1 MLRFVQP
8 AFPCLWLKSYISR
21 RIKKTDES
29 LVLQRYF
36 HTFIFLA
43 TSLFLLVSC
52 KGDFI
57 SKKDE
62 LVAAFESSPTNL
74 DPRLATDA
82 NSGRIIGLIFSSLL
96 RFDEKLNLV
105 SDLSEKWENPNP
117 VTYIFHI
124 KKAVKF
130 HNGRELTAE
139 DVKYT
144 FESILNPSFL
154 SPHRKSY
161 EKVKA
166 IIAIDKYTVK
176 FLLSEPYAPFLINMT
191 MGIVPKDDAEKAK
204 RDFTIRPIG
213 TGPFVFERWIADERI
228 ELKRNADYFE
238 GKAKLSKLIFKI
250 ISDDTIRLL
259 GLKTG
264 EIDFIQNAIPPD
276 LISSLSKDKNITI
289 LTGDGVN
296 YSYLGFN
303 LTDPV
308 LKDKRVRKAIAY
320 AIDRNSIITNLLAG
334 IAEPAAGVLPKSNW
348 AYEEDV
354 TKYEY
359 NPDKARRLL
368 DEAGFADPDG
378 DGHKERF
385 RLVYKTTNND
395 LRKMI
400 GEVLQ
405 KNLKEVGIG
414 LDIRTYEWGT
424 FYNDIKTGN
433 FQLYS
438 LSWIGI
444 VDPDIYYS
452 IFHSDMMPPNGN
464 NRNRYKNTEIDRLV
478 AEGQRVLS
486 NKDRKKIY
494 SKVQKIA
501 AEELPYISLWHQKNV
516 AAMRKDVKGFV
527 LFPDG
532 DFSSFKNIYKE

>member
-1 MLRFVQP
+1 MRKIAAL
-8 AFPCLWLKSYISR
+8 C
-21 RIKKTDES
+21 
-29 LVLQRYF
+29 VL
-36 HTFIFLA
+36 FIFLIP
-43 TSLFLLVSC
+43 LVSC
-52 KGDFI
+52 KSDFV

-82 NSGRIIGLIFSSLL
+82 NSARIIGLIFNSLL
-96 RFDEKLNLV
+96 RFDEKLELV
-105 SDLSEKWENPNP
+105 PDLSEKWENPNP
-117 VTYIFHI
+117 VTYIFHL
-124 KKAVKF
+124 KKGVKF

-161 EKVKA
+161 EKIKA
-166 IIAIDKYTVK
+166 ITALDKYTVK

-191 MGIVPKDDAEKAK
+191 MGIAPKDEAERLG
-204 RDFTIRPIG
+204 RDFANKPIG
-213 TGPFVFERWIADERI
+213 TGPFVFEKWIADERI
-228 ELKRNADYFE
+228 ELKRNTDYFE
-238 GKAKLSKLIFKI
+238 GKAKLSRLIFKI

-303 LTDPV
+303 LTDTV

-320 AIDRNSIITNLLAG
+320 AIDRSSIINNLLAG
-334 IAEPAAGVLPKSNW
+334 LAVPATGVLPKNNW
-348 AYEEDV
+348 AYEEDLIR
-354 TKYEY
+354 YEY
-359 NPDKARRLL
+359 NPDKARSLL

-378 DGHKERF
+378 SGPKERF

-444 VDPDIYYS
+444 VEPDIYYS
-452 IFHSDMMPPNGN
+452 IFHSDMMPPKGN

-478 AEGQRVLS
+478 TEGQKVLS
-486 NKDRKKIY
+486 YKDRKKIY

-501 AEELPYISLWHQKNV
+501 AEELPYISLWHPKNV
-516 AAMRKDVKGFV
+516 AAMRRNVKGFV

>member
-1 MLRFVQP
+1 ML
-8 AFPCLWLKSYISR
+8 
-21 RIKKTDES
+21 S
-29 LVLQRYF
+29 LPKRHLCF
-36 HTFIFLA
+36 FLA
-43 TSLFLLVSC
+43 FSATLYFLTSCSA
-52 KGDFI
+52 DFI
-57 SKKDE
+57 SKKDA
-62 LVAAFESSPTNL
+62 LVAAFESNPTNL

-82 NSGRIIGLIFSSLL
+82 NSARIIGLIFNSLL
-96 RFDEKLNLV
+96 RFDEKLELV
-105 SDLSEKWENPNP
+105 PDLSEKWENPNP
-117 VTYIFHI
+117 VTYIFHL
-124 KKAVKF
+124 KKGVKF
-130 HNGRELTAE
+130 HNGKELTAE

-154 SPHRKSY
+154 SPHRRSY

-176 FLLSEPYAPFLINMT
+176 FILSEPSATFLMDMT
-191 MGIVPKDDAEKAK
+191 MSIVPKDAASL
-204 RDFTIRPIG
+204 PVG
-213 TGPFVFERWIADERI
+213 TGPFVFERMVFDERI
-228 ELKRNADYFE
+228 ELKRNENFFD
-238 GKAKLSKLIFKI
+238 GRPRLSKIIFKI
-250 ISDDTIRLL
+250 IPDDTIRLF
-259 GLKTG
+259 GLKRG
-264 EIDFIQNAIPPD
+264 EVDFIQNAIPPD
-276 LISSLSKDKNITI
+276 LISSLIKDKNIRI
-289 LTGDGVN
+289 ITGEGIN

-303 LTDPV
+303 LTDPI
-308 LKDKRVRKAIAY
+308 LKDVQVRKAIAY
-320 AIDRNSIITNLLAG
+320 AIDKDGIINNLLAG
-334 IAEPAAGVLPKSNW
+334 IADEPATGVLPKNNW

-378 DGHKERF
+378 DGPRERF

-438 LSWIGI
+438 LSWTGI
-444 VDPDIYYS
+444 VDPDIYYN
-452 IFHSDMMPPNGN
+452 IFHSDMMPPKGN
-464 NRNRYKNTEIDRLV
+464 NRNRYKNAEIDRLV
-478 AEGQRVLS
+478 TEGQRVLS

-494 SKVQKIA
+494 SRVQKIA
-501 AEELPYISLWHQKNV
+501 AEELPYINLWHPKNV
-516 AAMRKDVKGFV
+516 VAMRKNVKGFV

>member
-1 MLRFVQP
+1 M
-8 AFPCLWLKSYISR
+8 
-21 RIKKTDES
+21 
-29 LVLQRYF
+29 
-36 HTFIFLA
+36 
-43 TSLFLLVSC
+43 LVSC
-52 KGDFI
+52 KGDFA

-82 NSGRIIGLIFSSLL
+82 NSARIIGLIFNSLL

-105 SDLSEKWENPNP
+105 PDLSEKWENPNP
-117 VTYIFHI
+117 VTYIFHL

-130 HNGRELTAE
+130 HNGKELTAE

-144 FESILNPSFL
+144 FESILNPDFL

-161 EKVKA
+161 EKIKTIVV
-166 IIAIDKYTVK
+166 IDKYTVK
-176 FLLSEPYAPFLINMT
+176 FILSESYALFLINMT
-191 MGIVPKDDAEKAK
+191 MAIVPKDDAEKAK

-213 TGPFVFERWIADERI
+213 TGPFVFEKWIADERI
-228 ELKRNADYFE
+228 ELKRNENYFE
-238 GKAKLSKLIFKI
+238 GKAKLSMLIFKI

-303 LTDPV
+303 LTDTF

-320 AIDRNSIITNLLAG
+320 AVDCNSIINNLLAG
-334 IAEPAAGVLPKSNW
+334 LAIPATGVLPKNNW

-354 TKYEY
+354 ASYEY
-359 NPDKARRLL
+359 NPDKSKRLL

-378 DGHKERF
+378 DGPKERF
-385 RLVYKTTNND
+385 RLIYKTTNND

-405 KNLKEVGIG
+405 KNLKDVGIG

-433 FQLYS
+433 FQMYS

-444 VDPDIYYS
+444 VDPDIYYT
-452 IFHSDMMPPNGN
+452 IFHSDMAPPKGN

-478 AEGQRVLS
+478 AEGQKVLS
-486 NKDRKKIY
+486 NKDRRKIY

-501 AEELPYISLWHQKNV
+501 AEELPYINLWHPKNV
-516 AAMRKDVKGFV
+516 VAMRKNVKGFV

>member
-1 MLRFVQP
+1 MLRRHIYIFVI
-8 AFPCLWLKSYISR
+8 LSTL
-21 RIKKTDES
+21 
-29 LVLQRYF
+29 
-36 HTFIFLA
+36 
-43 TSLFLLVSC
+43 LFLLISC
-52 KGDFI
+52 KGDFVT
-57 SKKDE
+57 KKDE

-82 NSGRIIGLIFSSLL
+82 NSARIIGLIFNSLL
-96 RFDEKLNLV
+96 RFDEKLNLIP
-105 SDLSEKWENPNP
+105 DLSERWENPNP
-117 VTYIFHI
+117 VTYIFHL

-130 HNGRELTAE
+130 HNGKELTAE

-144 FESILNPSFL
+144 FESILNPDFL

-161 EKVKA
+161 EKIKTIVV
-166 IIAIDKYTVK
+166 IDKYIVK
-176 FLLSEPYAPFLINMT
+176 FILSESYAPFLINMT

-238 GKAKLSKLIFKI
+238 GRAKLSKLIFKI

-276 LISSLSKDKNITI
+276 LISSLSKDKNIAI

-308 LKDKRVRKAIAY
+308 LKDKRIRKAIAY
-320 AIDRNSIITNLLAG
+320 AIDRSSIITNLLAG
-334 IAEPAAGVLPKSNW
+334 LAIPATGVLPKNNW

-359 NPDKARRLL
+359 NPDKAKRLL
-368 DEAGFADPDG
+368 DEAGFTDPDG
-378 DGHKERF
+378 SGPMERF
-385 RLVYKTTNND
+385 RLIYKTTNND

-405 KNLKEVGIG
+405 KNLKDVGIG

-433 FQLYS
+433 FQMYS

-444 VDPDIYYS
+444 VEPDIYYS
-452 IFHSDMMPPNGN
+452 IFHSDMMPPKGN
-464 NRNRYKNTEIDRLV
+464 NRNRYKNPEIDRLV
-478 AEGQRVLS
+478 TEGQRVLS
-486 NKDRKKIY
+486 NKGRKKIY
-494 SKVQKIA
+494 SRVQKIA
-501 AEELPYISLWHQKNV
+501 AEELPYISLWYPKNV
-516 AAMRKDVKGFV
+516 AAMRRNIKGFV

-532 DFSSFKNIYKE
+532 DFSSFKDIYKE

>member
-1 MLRFVQP
+1 MLRKF
-8 AFPCLWLKSYISR
+8 IH
-21 RIKKTDES
+21 I
-29 LVLQRYF
+29 
-36 HTFIFLA
+36 FIF
-43 TSLFLLVSC
+43 SSFFLFLLISC
-52 KGDFI
+52 KGDFVA
-57 SKKDE
+57 KKDE

-82 NSGRIIGLIFSSLL
+82 NSARIIGLIFNSLL

-105 SDLSEKWENPNP
+105 PDLSEKWENPNP
-117 VTYIFHI
+117 VTYIFYLRKGI
-124 KKAVKF
+124 RF
-130 HNGRELTAE
+130 HNGNELTAE

-161 EKVKA
+161 EKIKA
-166 IIAIDKYTVK
+166 IIVIDKYTVK
-176 FLLSEPYAPFLINMT
+176 FVLSESYATFLINMT

-213 TGPFVFERWIADERI
+213 TGPFIFLKWIADERI
-228 ELKRNADYFE
+228 ELKRNSDYFE

-276 LISSLSKDKNITI
+276 LLDSLNKDKNITI

-334 IAEPAAGVLPKSNW
+334 IAEPATGVLPKNNW
-348 AYEEDV
+348 AHEKDV
-354 TKYEY
+354 TRYEY
-359 NPDKARRLL
+359 NPDKAKRLL

-378 DGHKERF
+378 SGPMERF

-444 VDPDIYYS
+444 VDPDIYYT
-452 IFHSDMMPPNGN
+452 IFHSDMVPPKGN
-464 NRNRYKNTEIDRLV
+464 NRNRYKNAEIDRLV
-478 AEGQRVLS
+478 IEGQKVLS

-501 AEELPYISLWHQKNV
+501 AEELPYISLWHPKNV
-516 AAMRKDVKGFV
+516 AAMRRNVKGFV

>member
-1 MLRFVQP
+1 MPRKF
-8 AFPCLWLKSYISR
+8 IH
-21 RIKKTDES
+21 I
-29 LVLQRYF
+29 
-36 HTFIFLA
+36 FIFSLI
-43 TSLFLLVSC
+43 SLFLLASC
-52 KGDFI
+52 KGDFVT
-57 SKKDE
+57 KKDE

-82 NSGRIIGLIFSSLL
+82 NSARVIGLIFNSLL

-105 SDLSEKWENPNP
+105 PDLSERWENPNP
-117 VTYIFHI
+117 VTYIFHL

-130 HNGRELTAE
+130 HNGKELTAE

-144 FESILNPSFL
+144 FESILNPDFL

-161 EKVKA
+161 EKIKTIVV
-166 IIAIDKYTVK
+166 IDKYSVK
-176 FLLSEPYAPFLINMT
+176 FILSESYAPFLINMT
-191 MGIVPKDDAEKAK
+191 MGVVPKDDAEKAK

-238 GKAKLSKLIFKI
+238 GRAKLSKLIFKI

-276 LISSLSKDKNITI
+276 LILSLSKDKNIAI

-303 LTDPV
+303 LADPA
-308 LKDKRVRKAIAY
+308 LKDIRVRKAIAY
-320 AIDRNSIITNLLAG
+320 AVDRSSIITNLLAG
-334 IAEPAAGVLPKSNW
+334 LAIPATGVLPKNNW
-348 AYEEDV
+348 AHEEDV
-354 TKYEY
+354 IKYEY
-359 NPDKARRLL
+359 NPDKAKRLL
-368 DEAGFADPDG
+368 DEAGFTDPDG
-378 DGHKERF
+378 SGPMERF
-385 RLVYKTTNND
+385 RLIYKTTNND

-433 FQLYS
+433 FQMYS

-444 VDPDIYYS
+444 VEPDIYHS
-452 IFHSDMMPPNGN
+452 IFHSDMMPPKGN
-464 NRNRYKNTEIDRLV
+464 NRNRYKNAEIDMLV
-478 AEGQRVLS
+478 TEGQRVLS
-486 NKDRKKIY
+486 NRDRRKIY

-516 AAMRKDVKGFV
+516 VAMRRNVKGFV

>member
-1 MLRFVQP
+1 M
-8 AFPCLWLKSYISR
+8 
-21 RIKKTDES
+21 
-29 LVLQRYF
+29 
-36 HTFIFLA
+36 
-43 TSLFLLVSC
+43 SLFLLISC
-52 KGDFI
+52 KGDFVA
-57 SKKDE
+57 KKDV

-82 NSGRIIGLIFSSLL
+82 NSARIIGLIFNSLL

-105 SDLSEKWENPNP
+105 PDLTEKWENPNP
-117 VTYIFHI
+117 VTYIFHL
-124 KKAVKF
+124 KKAVRF
-130 HNGRELTAE
+130 HNGKELTAE

-144 FESILNPSFL
+144 FESILNPDFL

-161 EKVKA
+161 EKIKT
-166 IIAIDKYTVK
+166 IAVIDKYSVK
-176 FLLSEPYAPFLINMT
+176 FILSESYAPFLINMT
-191 MGIVPKDDAEKAK
+191 MGIVQKDEAERLG
-204 RDFTIRPIG
+204 RDFTNKPVG
-213 TGPFVFERWIADERI
+213 TGPFVFGRWIADERV

-238 GKAKLSKLIFKI
+238 GRAKLSKIIFKI

-276 LISSLSKDKNITI
+276 LILSLSKDKNITI

-303 LTDPV
+303 LTDAY

-334 IAEPAAGVLPKSNW
+334 IAEPATGVLPKNNW

-354 TKYEY
+354 TRYEY
-359 NPDKARRLL
+359 NPDKAKRLL
-368 DEAGFADPDG
+368 DEAGFTDPDG
-378 DGHKERF
+378 SGPIERF
-385 RLVYKTTNND
+385 RLIYKTTNND

-405 KNLKEVGIG
+405 KNLKDVGIG

-433 FQLYS
+433 FQMYS

-444 VDPDIYYS
+444 VEPDIYHS
-452 IFHSDMMPPNGN
+452 IFHSDMTPPKGN
-464 NRNRYKNTEIDRLV
+464 NRNRYKNPEIDRLV
-478 AEGQRVLS
+478 TEGQRVLS
-486 NKDRKKIY
+486 NKGRKKIY
-494 SKVQKIA
+494 SRVQKIA
-501 AEELPYISLWHQKNV
+501 AEELPYISLWYPKNV
-516 AAMRKDVKGFV
+516 AAMRKNVKGFV

>member
-1 MLRFVQP
+1 M
-8 AFPCLWLKSYISR
+8 SN
-21 RIKKTDES
+21 ES
-29 LVLQRYF
+29 LVLRQYF
-36 HTFIFLA
+36 HIFIFLL

-52 KGDFI
+52 KGDFV

-82 NSGRIIGLIFSSLL
+82 NSGRIIGLIFNSIL

-105 SDLSEKWENPNP
+105 PDLSERWENPNP
-117 VTYIFHI
+117 FTYIFYL
-124 KKAVKF
+124 KKGVKF
-130 HNGRELTAE
+130 HNGIELTAE

-154 SPHRKSY
+154 SPHKKSY
-161 EKVKA
+161 EKIKTITAV
-166 IIAIDKYTVK
+166 DKYTVK
-176 FLLSEPYAPFLINMT
+176 FIMSEPYAPFLINMT
-191 MGIVPKDDAEKAK
+191 MGIVPKDEAEKSGHK
-204 RDFTIRPIG
+204 FTGKPIG
-213 TGPFVFERWIADERI
+213 TGPFVFERWVADERI

-238 GKAKLSKLIFKI
+238 GRAKLSKLIFKI

-264 EIDFIQNAIPPD
+264 EIDFIQNAVPPD
-276 LISSLSKDKNITI
+276 LLSSLNKDKNITI
-289 LTGDGVN
+289 LTGDGIN

-303 LTDPV
+303 LSDPV
-308 LKDKRVRKAIAY
+308 LKDARVRKAIAY
-320 AIDRNSIITNLLAG
+320 SIDRSSIITNLLAG
-334 IAEPAAGVLPKSNW
+334 IAEPATGVLPKSNW
-348 AYEEDV
+348 AYEGNV
-354 TKYEY
+354 AMYEY
-359 NPDKARRLL
+359 NIEKAKRLL
-368 DEAGFADPDG
+368 DEAGFPDPDG
-378 DGHKERF
+378 DGPKERF
-385 RLVYKTTNND
+385 RLIYKTTNND

-414 LDIRTYEWGT
+414 IDIRTYEWGT

-452 IFHSDMMPPNGN
+452 IFHSDMMPPEGN
-464 NRNRYKNTEIDRLV
+464 NRNRYKNSEIDRLV
-478 AEGQRVLS
+478 TEGQKALS
-486 NKDRKKIY
+486 HKDRKKIY

-501 AEELPYISLWHQKNV
+501 ADELPYISLWYPKNV
-516 AAMRKDVKGFV
+516 AAMRKNVKGFV
-527 LFPDG
+527 LLPDG
-532 DFSSFKNIYKE
+532 DLSSFKNIYKE